1 MLHID
6 RLRKSFGGV
15 DAMNGV
21 SLEFPAGSLTGVIGP
36 NGAGK
41 TTFFNLI
48 TGRYKPDE
56 GRVLL
61 NNEDIA
67 GYQPEVI
74 VKKGIGRAF
83 QIASIFPSLT
93 VRESVFC
100 ALHAHRERHAHL
112 SRHFPLKELSDQAE
126 EILDLVGMHS
136 RANVVSGNLSHGD
149 QKLLDIAL
157 ALALDPKVLLLDEP
171 TAGMGSEERWQM
183 IETVY
188 ELWKR
193 KNMTLIFIEHDMDIV
208 FKYAQKIAVLSYGS
222 VLAEGSPEEVKRHP
236 KVIEA
241 YLGKAYAAGESE

>member
-21 SLEFPAGSLTGVIGP
+21 SLEFPTGSLTAIIGP

-74 VKKGIGRAF
+74 VKKELVAHFR
-83 QIASIFPSLT
+83 S
-93 VRESVFC
+93 RVFF
-100 ALHAHRERHAHL
+100 HR
-112 SRHFPLKELSDQAE
+112 
-126 EILDLVGMHS
+126 
-136 RANVVSGNLSHGD
+136 
-149 QKLLDIAL
+149 
-157 ALALDPKVLLLDEP
+157 
-171 TAGMGSEERWQM
+171 
-183 IETVY
+183 
-188 ELWKR
+188 
-193 KNMTLIFIEHDMDIV
+193 
-208 FKYAQKIAVLSYGS
+208 
-222 VLAEGSPEEVKRHP
+222 
-236 KVIEA
+236 
-241 YLGKAYAAGESE
+241 